1 MKKLLFVLL
10 AGLAGMAAF
19 AQPFSAYQEIMADVE
34 RAGGGYYMYPTDQP
48 APTAAPKGY
57 KPFYVSHIGRHG
69 ARFALGGTIYEDI
82 LAVARK
88 AHENGW
94 LTPEGE
100 QFYREYEAL
109 YPSLAGREGILT
121 GKGQQQHRFIAAQLF
136 RNYPALFKGKTR
148 AVAVSTVSH
157 RVIASMF
164 SFLNELTVLDK
175 DLTYEADYSYPY
187 QAYLLP
193 DVIDS
198 SEDRDNG
205 REKVVRFRES
215 LVDSKGIL
223 GRWFTQ
229 VDSLTPS
236 PYSSCAALH
245 TLVSSLDNLDC
256 PVPEHMYS
264 LFTAQERYAI
274 WQGRNYRDYQLLGC
288 SPDTQNL
295 RVKAMKVLYQDFV
308 DKTLEDWE
316 NGVQL
321 RLRFSHDSTLMPFL
335 SFLGVNGMDARVEDP
350 LEVENVWRNY
360 NVPMAANL
368 QLVFFRSSRSPDIL
382 FQLLLNGR
390 EATLP
395 LPMAAPGSFYRWED
409 FKALGNL

>member
-1 MKKLLFVLL
+1 MKKLFLLFL
-10 AGLAGMAAF
+10 AGLAGVAAF
-19 AQPFSAYQEIMADVE
+19 AQPLSAYQEIMADVE

-100 QFYREYEAL
+100 QFYQEYESL
-109 YPSLAGREGILT
+109 YPSLAKREGILT
-121 GKGQQQHRFIAAQLF
+121 GKGQRQHRFIAAQLY
-136 RNYPALFKGKTR
+136 RYYPSLFKGKTR
-148 AVAVSTVSH
+148 ACAVSTVSH

-175 DLTYEADYSYPY
+175 DLTYEADYSYPH
-187 QAYLLP
+187 QNYLSP

-198 SEDRDNG
+198 SADRDGG
-205 REKVVRFRES
+205 REKMVRFREG
-215 LVDSKGIL
+215 LVDSKNIL
-223 GRWFTQ
+223 ARWFTRT
-229 VDSLTPS
+229 DSLTNN
-236 PYSSCAALH
+236 PYNFLANLH

-288 SPDTQNL
+288 SPDTQNA
-295 RVKAMKVLYQDFV
+295 RVKAMSRVMEDLV
-308 DKTLEDWE
+308 DKAREDWD

-321 RLRFSHDSTLMPFL
+321 RLRFTHDSTMMPLL
-335 SFLGVNGMDARVEDP
+335 SYLGVNGMDARVENP
-350 LEVENVWRNY
+350 LEVEQVWRNY
-360 NVPMAANL
+360 HVPMACNL
-368 QLVFFRSSRSPDIL
+368 QLVFFRSKRNPDIL

-409 FKALGNL
+409 FKALVH